1 MEILRDLLL
10 IFLAFLAG
18 ISLGQINGMTMA
30 TKNFSQFLKGFM
42 NDEEKE
48 SKEN

>member
-1 MEILRDLLL
+1 MEFFRDLLL

-18 ISLGQINGMTMA
+18 ISLGQISGMKMA

-42 NDEEKE
+42 DNEEKE

>member
-1 MEILRDLLL
+1 MEFFRDLLL
-10 IFLAFLAG
+10 IFLAFVCG
-18 ISLGQINGMTMA
+18 ISLGQISGMTMA
-30 TKNFSQFLKGFM
+30 TKNFSRFLKGFM

>member
-1 MEILRDLLL
+1 MEFFRDLLL
-10 IFLAFLAG
+10 IFLAFVCG
-18 ISLGQINGMTMA
+18 ISLGHISGMTMA
-30 TKNFSQFLKGFM
+30 TKNFSRFLKGFM